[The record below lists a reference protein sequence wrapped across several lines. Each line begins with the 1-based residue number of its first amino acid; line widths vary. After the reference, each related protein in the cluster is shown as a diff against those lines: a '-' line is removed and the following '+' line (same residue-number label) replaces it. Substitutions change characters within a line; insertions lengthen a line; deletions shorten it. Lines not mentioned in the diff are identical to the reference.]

1 MFALGTGG
9 WRTLEFLY
17 ETFPRILSFAVLV
30 LMAAIGLGFW
40 YCRRECARANQEVW
54 KRAFE
59 SRWQSPAGSHGHNV
73 EQGGDSSDF
82 TSR

>member
-1 MFALGTGG
+1 MTAG
-9 WRTLEFLY
+9 WRTLEFLF
-17 ETFPRILSFAVLV
+17 ETLPNILSFAVLV

-40 YCRRECARANQEVW
+40 YCKWECARANKELQ

-59 SRWQSPAGSHGHNV
+59 SGRHGPAGGHGHDV
-73 EQGGDSSDF
+73 EQGGDSSDC